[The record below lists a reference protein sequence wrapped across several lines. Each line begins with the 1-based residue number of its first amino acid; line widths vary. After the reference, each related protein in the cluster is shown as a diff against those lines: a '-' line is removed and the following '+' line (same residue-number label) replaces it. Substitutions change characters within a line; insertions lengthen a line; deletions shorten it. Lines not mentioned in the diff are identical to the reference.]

1 MVGGTCGS
9 SEPEPAVFRKF
20 IVWNCDKGLEY
31 VNGGAL
37 QFHDSILVRDDCM
50 VQHKS
55 IKYLYCI
62 SSVSVL
68 SALHYGML
76 ILVLSYLSEINTTP

>member
-9 SEPEPAVFRKF
+9 SEPEPAVFKKF

-50 VQHKS
+50 VQLNMIRASS
-55 IKYLYCI
+55 IYVAFHLRL
-62 SSVSVL
+62 SS
-68 SALHYGML
+68 LHFIMGC
-76 ILVLSYLSEINTTP
+76 

>member
-9 SEPEPAVFRKF
+9 SEPEPAVFKKF

-37 QFHDSILVRDDCM
+37 QFHDSILVCDDCM
-50 VQHKS
+50 VQLNMIRASS
-55 IKYLYCI
+55 IYVAFHLRL
-62 SSVSVL
+62 SS
-68 SALHYGML
+68 LHFIMECGH
-76 ILVLSYLSEINTTP
+76 